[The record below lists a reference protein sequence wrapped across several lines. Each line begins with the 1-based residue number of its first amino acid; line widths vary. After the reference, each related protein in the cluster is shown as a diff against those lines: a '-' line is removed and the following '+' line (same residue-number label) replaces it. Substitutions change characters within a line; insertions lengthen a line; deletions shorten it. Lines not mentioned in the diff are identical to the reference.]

1 MRRTRTVGF
10 ALCGYRLGRL
20 SRCWLDDETVRG
32 KGVVARRLKAGGR
45 A

>member
-1 MRRTRTVGF
+1 MRRTRTDGF
-10 ALCGYRLGRL
+10 ALCRLGRL